1 MSPTLMQSRL
11 DSRNQTTSTANR
23 ETVLAVVV
31 PGRPAVS
38 TDAAEEVVPETM
50 WSGAVLA
57 STGCIKKEVRR
68 TAPKSSDSESQKFRF
83 AFLFFPHV
91 SMRG

>member
-38 TDAAEEVVPETM
+38 TDAAEEVVPVAKGDTILI
-50 WSGAVLA
+50 GP
-57 STGCIKKEVRR
+57 TGQALNV
-68 TAPKSSDSESQKFRF
+68 
-83 AFLFFPHV
+83 
-91 SMRG
+91 M